1 MQKTLAEIMNDDEKD
16 AIFMIVRVAMARKL
30 FPQGMADSDDMEH
43 NDIISESVV
52 ESMMLTKC

>member
-1 MQKTLAEIMNDDEKD
+1 MENTLDAILNADEKD
-16 AIFMIVRVAMARKL
+16 AIFLIVRVAMARKL